1 MLKLDFRNAF
11 NSIHRD
17 KMLKSVQ
24 EKAQVIYPLVHAAYS
39 TPSFLFLGERIIQS
53 ADSLGPLLFC
63 LAIHDVVS
71 NLRSEFTAFYLDDG
85 TLGGSLEDIK
95 ADLAYIEDAAK
106 DINLFLNCSKSEI
119 ICVDDSICSSI
130 LSVTPSIQVI
140 DPSDATLL
148 GSPIG
153 STASIDAVLQSKI
166 NHLKFLGTRLK
177 LLHTH
182 DALCLLRNAF
192 ILPKVLY
199 ILRTSPCFKSDLLSV
214 FHDVQRS
221 LFEDICSIHLDDP
234 GWLQESLPITSGGL
248 GIRSVALFVPSAYL
262 ASAAGSSSTTL
273 TILPTRL
280 ASSPELSHHQ
290 EALQLWSSNHSA
302 PPPTGLEASKQSA
315 WDAPRVKAC
324 FPSLL
329 DLAIMA
335 SLQPVYLLP
344 RGKSLVLG

>member
-11 NSIHRD
+11 NSIRRD

-63 LAIHDVVS
+63 LAIHDVLS

-95 ADLAYIEDAAK
+95 ADLAYIEDTAK

-119 ICVDDSICSSI
+119 ICVDDSICSSM

-182 DALCLLRNAF
+182 DALCLLRNASSC
-192 ILPKVLY
+192 PKFF
-199 ILRTSPCFKSDLLSV
+199 TSYALL
-214 FHDVQRS
+214 
-221 LFEDICSIHLDDP
+221 
-234 GWLQESLPITSGGL
+234 
-248 GIRSVALFVPSAYL
+248 
-262 ASAAGSSSTTL
+262 
-273 TILPTRL
+273 L
-280 ASSPELSHHQ
+280 ASSLIFYLFFMMFKDHFLKISATFIWTILAGCRNLSQ
-290 EALQLWSSNHSA
+290 SPLAV
-302 PPPTGLEASKQSA
+302 LE
-315 WDAPRVKAC
+315 
-324 FPSLL
+324 
-329 DLAIMA
+329 
-335 SLQPVYLLP
+335 
-344 RGKSLVLG
+344 